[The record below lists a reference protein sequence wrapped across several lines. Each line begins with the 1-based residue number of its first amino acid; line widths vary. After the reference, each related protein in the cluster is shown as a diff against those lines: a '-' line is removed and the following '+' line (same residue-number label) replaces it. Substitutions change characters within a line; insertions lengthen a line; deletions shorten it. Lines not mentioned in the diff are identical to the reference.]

1 MITSIILQAMH
12 VLNDGYAACL
22 PLLLPFVKKELPLTL
37 SQIGVLGAVLNFSG
51 IALALPAGALAG
63 RWGGLRLL
71 SRAVLLYSAAFL
83 IVAWAG
89 GYAALL
95 AAFAL
100 ASLGFGIFHPVA
112 FSAVARSAAAEEL
125 GKRMGTFTAVG
136 DIGRIAMAAAVT
148 ALVARVAWRPAA
160 LSYGVVGIISG
171 ILLIAAVS
179 RIPAQRA
186 VGGRKRIFAPALL
199 RNRDFLLVN
208 ATGALD
214 AFASSS
220 LFLFLP
226 FLLVERGSSPA
237 LLGSFTGAF
246 FLGNLLGKTAL
257 GAVVD
262 KVGNKRVFL
271 ASETLMAA
279 TVAAMAFAASLPVII
294 ALALLVGVLSKGTVP
309 VLGSM
314 IADASRRD
322 DSFEQAYGMS
332 SFVTSVSNAVAPA
345 VLGIVAD
352 ALGIE
357 RVFLVCAAVAL
368 AALVP
373 CAFVGRPERP
383 RTIVS

>member
-1 MITSIILQAMH
+1 MTTNLLLQAMH

-37 SQIGVLGAVLNFSG
+37 GQIGVLGAVLNFSG

-63 RWGGLRLL
+63 RWGGLRIL
-71 SRAVLLYSAAFL
+71 SRAAVLYSAAFL
-83 IVAWAG
+83 IVAWAR

-95 AAFAL
+95 SAFAL

-112 FSAVARSAAAEEL
+112 FSAVARGSAPAEL
-125 GKRMGTFTAVG
+125 GRRMGAFTAVG

-160 LSYGVVGIISG
+160 LTYGIAG
-171 ILLIAAVS
+171 LLMGALLVAAAA
-179 RIPAQRA
+179 RIPAA
-186 VGGRKRIFAPALL
+186 KGAGERKRLFEPALL
-199 RNRDFLLVN
+199 RNRNFLLVN

-262 KVGNKRVFL
+262 RVGNKRVFL
-271 ASETLMAA
+271 VSEALMAA
-279 TVAAMAFAASLPVII
+279 AVAAMAFASSLPVIV
-294 ALALLVGVLSKGTVP
+294 ALALLVGILSKGTVP

-322 DSFEQAYGMS
+322 GSFEQAYGMS
-332 SFVTSVSNAVAPA
+332 SFVTSVANAVAPA
-345 VLGIVAD
+345 
-352 ALGIE
+352 ALGIAAEAFGVE
-357 RVFLVCAAVAL
+357 RVFLICAAVAL

-373 CAFVGRPERP
+373 CSLVSRAERP
-383 RTIVS
+383 